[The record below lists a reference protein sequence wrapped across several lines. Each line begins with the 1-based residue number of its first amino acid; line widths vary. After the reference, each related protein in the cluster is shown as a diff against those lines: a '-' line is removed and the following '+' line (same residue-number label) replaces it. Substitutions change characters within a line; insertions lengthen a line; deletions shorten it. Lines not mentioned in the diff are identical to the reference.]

1 MKNDVDDFMNKT
13 FSATSYSSNEYHVA
27 YSNITIPIYN
37 EKKLTIKEKFIKN
50 LILFLVG
57 YCIYIAIEVTY
68 RGQSFPLMGIVS
80 GIVVLLIDRINDEI
94 SWDLDLFYQ
103 CLIGSCI
110 ITMSELIIGTIAKY
124 SPILPVMWDYSKVPF
139 NFNGVICLPF
149 SIIWLFLSAV
159 AIFVA
164 DAINYYV
171 FEDTEVPHYIL
182 FKKIKFSFKKKKCD
196 IN

>member
-1 MKNDVDDFMNKT
+1 MKKYILKNIVLFFVGFCVYVTIECCYK
-13 FSATSYSSNEYHVA
+13 SVSY
-27 YSNITIPIYN
+27 
-37 EKKLTIKEKFIKN
+37 
-50 LILFLVG
+50 
-57 YCIYIAIEVTY
+57 
-68 RGQSFPLMGIVS
+68 PLMGIL
-80 GIVVLLIDRINDEI
+80 GGLTVVILDKINDRI
-94 SWDLDLFYQ
+94 SWDIDLFYQ
-103 CLIGSCI
+103 CLIGSCL
-110 ITMSELIIGTIAKY
+110 ITMFELIIGTIAKY

>member
-1 MKNDVDDFMNKT
+1 MSNIINGT
-13 FSATSYSSNEYHVA
+13 YSATSCSSDEYHIA
-27 YSNITIPIYN
+27 YPNISIPNRFYHD
-37 EKKLTIKEKFIKN
+37 EPTTKEKLIKK

-80 GIVVLLIDRINDEI
+80 GIVVLLIDKINDEI

-103 CLIGSCI
+103 CLIGSCL
-110 ITMSELIIGTIAKY
+110 ITVSELIIGSIAKY
-124 SPILPVMWDYSKVPF
+124 TSILPVMWNYSNVPL
-139 NFNGVICLPF
+139 NYDGVICLPF